1 MRKET
6 VRRGTDQDPQN
17 VTGLS
22 NGLKFQTTAHTST
35 TLNSALCIE
44 DNVTASM
51 TVLVDQSLGGA
62 SLADGSIE
70 LMVHRRIMADDAL
83 AIRPTK
89 GKLYGLDRR
98 GG

>member
-6 VRRGTDQDPQN
+6 VRRGTDQDPHN

-22 NGLKFQTTAHTST
+22 NGLKFKQLL
-35 TLNSALCIE
+35 TLNFALCIE
-44 DNVTASM
+44 DNV
-51 TVLVDQSLGGA
+51 DRSLGGA

-70 LMVHRRIMADDAL
+70 LMVHRRTIADDAL
-83 AIRPTK
+83 AIERKVKWYRRPK
-89 GKLYGLDRR
+89 ESYGLDRR